1 MGEKSLHN
9 IIKNRYAKPGDKIEV
24 PIKNYIIDIVRD
36 DLLIEIQTRNFSA
49 IKDKLINLLV
59 DHKIRL
65 IYPISQL
72 KWIVRINKDG
82 KTVKSRR
89 RSPKKGRLEDL
100 FAELVY
106 IPRLLSHPNF
116 ELEILFIHSED
127 IFLDDGKGSW
137 RRKRWSIH
145 DRRLLDI
152 LSSQIITTPN
162 NLLDILPDTI
172 DKEFTTKQLAEEKGI
187 PIGLTRKMIY
197 SLREMG
203 LIKKTGNRG
212 RSPVYSRIF

>member
-24 PIKNYIIDIVRD
+24 PVKNYIIDIVRG
-36 DLLIEIQTRNFSA
+36 DLFIEIQTRNFSA
-49 IKDKLINLLV
+49 IKDKLMNLLV

-89 RSPKKGRLEDL
+89 RSPKKGRLEDV

-116 ELEILFIHSED
+116 ELEILFINSED

-145 DRRLLDI
+145 DRRLLNI
-152 LSSQIITTPN
+152 VSSQIITTPN
-162 NLLDILPDTI
+162 NLLDVIPDTI
-172 DKEFTTKQLAEEKGI
+172 EKEFTTKQLAEEKGI

>member
-24 PIKNYIIDIVRD
+24 PIKTYIIDIVRD

-203 LIKKTGNRG
+203 LIKKTGKRG